1 MTKRLVAFSPRF
13 AVGAAGLG
21 IGLVISSIWAC
32 DTDNGETTH
41 GPDIGQL
48 PDSGRRKL
56 PDGAIVEADGAPV
69 LADDDD
75 IVGDDDTEGG
85 PKPGNCAAGGTA
97 ALVAGN
103 EGTLTGAI
111 RSKGGTWV
119 TSAVG
124 GGGAKSKPAMIAFGT
139 GFLGVSRGAGDALQS
154 FSHDGNIASKF
165 SGATAIGAGGVKGPP
180 TLTLAGTKAHVIFSG
195 GAGTNQDYTHGI
207 HDGTK
212 WNAVT
217 ELVGT
222 GGEHSFGGV
231 SAGLAGIG
239 DDVFFAQDG
248 SDQGLYARPYTG
260 GSWKAAIPVNGAGTV
275 GTDPAVPAT
284 IATPEVVALKGKYDL
299 VIIYEYKKNQPSD
312 PNAIAYATHEPGGT
326 PEWGNPDTKF
336 VSGALSGE
344 KFNAAALSDTT
355 VALTFKG
362 DDGNAYY
369 TIGTATTDA
378 ASPINWT
385 APAPVGGSPTAVDA
399 APAVAKGDCGN
410 DAVFAFT
417 NGGKVKVTSVK
428 GGTFTPIAEVAGMTG
443 NQVAIA
449 TR

>member
-1 MTKRLVAFSPRF
+1 MTKQLVRLPLLVA
-13 AVGAAGLG
+13 GAFLVG
-21 IGLVISSIWAC
+21 IGVIVAC
-32 DTDNGETTH
+32 DTDNGETAH
-41 GPDIGQL
+41 GPDIGPL

-69 LADDDD
+69 VGDDDD
-75 IVGDDDTEGG
+75 IVGPGDDGG
-85 PKPGNCAAGGTA
+85 PKPGSCNAGGTA

-111 RSKGGTWV
+111 RVKGGAWV
-119 TSAVG
+119 SAPVA
-124 GGGAKSKPAMIAFGT
+124 GGGAKSKPALVAFGN
-139 GFLGVSRGAGDALQS
+139 GFLGVTRGAGDALQS
-154 FSHDGNIASKF
+154 FSHDGAKWS
-165 SGATAIGAGGVKGPP
+165 SAAAIGTGGVKGPP
-180 TLTLAGTKAHVIFSG
+180 TLALTGTKAHVVFSG

-222 GGEHSFGGV
+222 TGEHSFGGV

-239 DDVFFAQDG
+239 DDVFFAQNG

-260 GSWKAAIPVNGAGTV
+260 GAWKAAIPVNGAGTV

-299 VIIYEYKKNQPSD
+299 VIIYEYKKQQPTD

-344 KFNAAALSDTT
+344 KFNAAALTDTT
-355 VALTFKG
+355 LALAFKG

-378 ASPINWT
+378 ASPIQWT
-385 APAPVGGSPTAVDA
+385 APAPIGGTATAVDA

-417 NGGKVKVTSVK
+417 SGGKVKVTSVK
-428 GGTFTPIAEVAGMTG
+428 GGTFTPIAEVAGVGG

>member
-1 MTKRLVAFSPRF
+1 MTRRLRFLSLSALGAGSVVSFCVFVLVA
-13 AVGAAGLG
+13 
-21 IGLVISSIWAC
+21 C
-32 DTDNGETTH
+32 ETDNGTAH
-41 GPDIGQL
+41 GPDIGPLPQQL
-48 PDSGRRKL
+48 DGGRKRL
-56 PDGAIVEADGAPV
+56 PDGAIVEADGSPV
-69 LADDDD
+69 
-75 IVGDDDTEGG
+75 VGDDDDVTGDDDDTAEAG
-85 PKPGNCAAGGTA
+85 PGCAAGGTA
-97 ALVAGN
+97 AIVAGN
-103 EGTLTGAI
+103 EGALSGAV
-111 RSKGGTWV
+111 RNKGGAWV
-119 TSAVG
+119 SASIS
-124 GGGAKSKPAMIAFGT
+124 GGGAKSKPALVAFGP
-139 GFLGVSRGAGDALQS
+139 GFLGVTRGAGDALQS
-154 FSHDGNIASKF
+154 LTFDAAASKW
-165 SGATAIGAGGVKGPP
+165 SAATAIGTGGVKGPP
-180 TLTLAGTKAHVIFSG
+180 TLALAGTKAHVVFSG

-212 WNAVT
+212 WDAVT

-222 GGEHSFGGV
+222 TSEHSFGGV

-239 DDVFFAQDG
+239 NDVFFAQNG

-260 GSWKAAIPVNGAGTV
+260 GSWKGAVPVNGAGTV

-284 IATPEVVALKGKYDL
+284 VATPEVVALKGKYDL
-299 VIIYEYKKNQPSD
+299 VIIYEYKKAQPTD

-344 KFNAAALSDTT
+344 KFNAAALSDST

-385 APAPVGGSPTAVDA
+385 APAPVGGSPTAADA

-410 DAVFAFT
+410 EAIFAFSSG
-417 NGGKVKVTSVK
+417 NKVKVTSLK
-428 GGTFTPIAEVAGMTG
+428 GGTFT
-443 NQVAIA
+443 AIA
-449 TR
+449 DVPNVSGPNVAVATK